1 MIILK
6 TAKINQLPSGES
18 EIENGDE
25 LFGQWIDDEREIV
38 FDVPDNMVK
47 VYHRSGLAVIPKKT
61 SVIAAEP
68 GTGRHVNV
76 YGIVDITET
85 RYVNDKINTR
95 GFTVKFTGG
104 TEVIK
109 DRSLGSSIGY
119 ASSPYLISGKL
130 IMVL

>member
-25 LFGQWIDDEREIV
+25 LFGEWIDDEKETTW
-38 FDVPDNMVK
+38 DSNNTVK
-47 VYHRSGLAVIPKKT
+47 IYHRTGLAVVPKKT
-61 SVIAAEP
+61 PVIASEP